1 MDDVLLT
8 SKRSTPSTAVSGG
21 PLSEEPPLGER
32 LPELVRQAKLKDQY
46 DTYVADLR
54 KKAHIE
60 YR

>member
-1 MDDVLLT
+1 MHLFKVQ
-8 SKRSTPSTAVSGG
+8 RSRGRSGRTGAGRDQEPSCRNW
-21 PLSEEPPLGER
+21 L
-32 LPELVRQAKLKDQY
+32 RQAKLKDQY